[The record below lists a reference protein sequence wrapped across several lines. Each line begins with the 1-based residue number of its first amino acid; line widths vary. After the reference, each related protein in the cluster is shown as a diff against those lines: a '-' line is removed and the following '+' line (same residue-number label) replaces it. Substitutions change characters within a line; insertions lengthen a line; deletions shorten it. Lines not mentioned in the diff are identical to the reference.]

1 MLIRGKKRLK
11 NMPAV
16 GWVGLTR
23 KQKKK
28 KKMAGSGR
36 AKIGGFESS

>member
-23 KQKKK
+23 KKKK

>member
-1 MLIRGKKRLK
+1 
-11 NMPAV
+11 MPAV

-23 KQKKK
+23 KKKKK

>member
-1 MLIRGKKRLK
+1 MLIRGKKKVKKHAGRRL
-11 NMPAV
+11 
-16 GWVGLTR
+16 GWVDP
-23 KQKKK
+23 QKKK